1 MNIDYDGINSMID
14 EAVNRYE
21 LRLPS
26 VIAEAM
32 NDGEITKAHIP
43 FEWEICHA
51 CRGDGSHSNRLGVI
65 NVDDWDDEEL
75 DGYFAGRY
83 DVPCECCDG
92 SGKVRHIVT
101 ASLPEDVQ
109 QFIEEYR
116 RDYSENLEERR
127 SEMMWGA

>member
-32 NDGEITKAHIP
+32 NDGEITKAQIP
-43 FEWEICHA
+43 FEWEICNV
-51 CRGDGSHSNRLGVI
+51 CRGDGGHSNRLGVI

-75 DGYFAGRY
+75 GDYFAGRY
-83 DVPCECCDG
+83 DVACERCDG
-92 SGKVRHIVT
+92 SGKIRHIVT
-101 ASLPEDVQ
+101 AYLPEDVQ
-109 QFIEEYR
+109 QFVEEYR
-116 RDYSENLEERR
+116 RDYSDGLEERR